1 MKAVVMARGLGTR
14 MRKAAEEAELNEAQ
28 RAVAAT
34 GVKGL
39 MPIGRHPF
47 LDYVLSALAD
57 GGVDQAC
64 LVIGPEHH
72 ALRDHYG
79 KLPTTRIRIA
89 FAEQAEPRGTADA
102 VAAAESWVGT
112 DRFLVLNSDNL
123 YPVEAIRALVEMDT
137 GGIAAFRRESII
149 KDARQPRE
157 RIARYPVVRA
167 DEQGYLTR
175 LEDQA
180 ASTEADPPISMNLWG
195 FTPRIF
201 DACRRIRPSA
211 NGELELQA
219 AVAYAIREL
228 GELMR
233 VVTFAL
239 PVLDITSRADVGF
252 VTEQLAR
259 VEVRL

>member
-14 MRKAAEEAELNEAQ
+14 MRKAAEDAGLSEEQ

-39 MPIGRHPF
+39 MPVGRHPF
-47 LDYVLSALAD
+47 LDYVLSGLAD

-64 LVIGPEHH
+64 LVVGPEHH
-72 ALRDHYG
+72 ALRNHYG
-79 KLPTTRIRIA
+79 KLPTTRITIG
-89 FAEQAEPRGTADA
+89 FAVQPEPRGTADA
-102 VAAAESWVGT
+102 VASAEAWVGT
-112 DRFLVLNSDNL
+112 DRFLVLNSDNY

-137 GGIAAFRRESII
+137 GGIAAFRRETII
-149 KDARQPRE
+149 KEARQPRE
-157 RIARYPVVRA
+157 RVVRYPVVRSDA
-167 DEQGYLTR
+167 HGLLTR
-175 LEDQA
+175 LEDQGA
-180 ASTEADPPISMNLWG
+180 ATEADPPISMNLWG

-211 NGELELQA
+211 NGELELQV

-228 GELMR
+228 GERMR
-233 VVTFAL
+233 VVTLAL
-239 PVLDITSRADVGF
+239 PVLDITSRADVAF
-252 VTEQLAR
+252 VEERLGK